1 MDANKVKKVSQ
12 RTNVVRAV
20 KEVNISLFK
29 KNFSTRKA
37 TALKR
42 RVMSIYPRS
51 RFSMIILNR
60 IIIKRIKTIPPVP
73 KARTFNA

>member
-12 RTNVVRAV
+12 RMNVVRAV

-29 KNFSTRKA
+29 KNFSTKKA
-37 TALKR
+37 AALHK

-51 RFSMIILNR
+51 RFSINILNR

-73 KARTFNA
+73 KARTFIA